1 MVESPSL
8 SMTVLDRLAAPFS
21 AAAQLRVG
29 LRLIEGG
36 RAGKGFQR
44 LARAARRNCA
54 EAQYRV
60 GRCYLEGQTVPPS
73 RIEAMRWL
81 EQAGQRGHAQ
91 AQLLMAALYTQGVGY
106 DTDASR
112 TVASLFGDGEDSAP
126 DFEAALSW
134 ARRAA
139 EQGLDEAQALLGNI
153 LTSG

>member
-1 MVESPSL
+1 MMDSASL
-8 SMTVLDRLAAPFS
+8 FMTVLDRLAAPF
-21 AAAQLRVG
+21 AATAQMRVG

-36 RAGKGFQR
+36 KAGKGFRR

-81 EQAGQRGHAQ
+81 ERAGQRGHAR

-112 TVASLFGDGEDSAP
+112 TIAS
-126 DFEAALSW
+126 
-134 ARRAA
+134 
-139 EQGLDEAQALLGNI
+139 
-153 LTSG
+153 